1 MHELTVRKDGTLGVK
16 LPETIENSFCRP
28 VEISCQGRL
37 GSFEEK
43 DGELFLESKDGFDW
57 AKLACLPGTCLF
69 ETVISWEEGTDAVGL
84 MIHADQALEK
94 WCQLRLEINR
104 GRILMDRYNR
114 VDGDQQYLDERPIRF
129 QSNSAQVKL
138 VISGNIMLVYVDD
151 VALTSRCYE
160 IGRGEIGM
168 FAEYG
173 TAACTN
179 SKLLMQE
186 SAEE

>member
-1 MHELTVRKDGTLGVK
+1 
-16 LPETIENSFCRP
+16 
-28 VEISCQGRL
+28 
-37 GSFEEK
+37 
-43 DGELFLESKDGFDW
+43 
-57 AKLACLPGTCLF
+57 
-69 ETVISWEEGTDAVGL
+69 

-104 GRILMDRYNR
+104 GRILVDRYNR

-168 FAEYG
+168 FVEYG